1 MDDSKLVQA
10 IAEDVEALD
19 GKVRRIAADSH
30 QRYRLNA
37 EPGTVM
43 RSFAETEPA
52 DADAR
57 AAIADACRDAY
68 AEIMEDVDRHLAAT
82 NRTMSAP
89 ASADDVATVQFAL
102 SREGVT
108 RDELQSLLDRYR
120 GNYQLARGIAE
131 RAHHDGYFLDNEPE
145 AVRVYRDDAS
155 KAAARVLTRHNQYGP
170 LWPAESFADDVLHA
184 LRHIDVFGKAY

>member
-1 MDDSKLVQA
+1 MNDQTLVSNITA
-10 IAEDVEALD
+10 DIESLD
-19 GKVRRIAADSH
+19 NKVHSIAADS
-30 QRYRLNA
+30 QRRYKLDA

-43 RSFAETEPA
+43 HSFGEYEAA
-52 DADAR
+52 DQEGRD
-57 AAIADACRDAY
+57 AIAQACRDAF
-68 AEIMEDVDRHLAAT
+68 AAIMEDVDRHLAAA

-89 ASADDVATVQFAL
+89 ASADDVATVQFTL

-145 AVRVYRDDAS
+145 AARVYRDDAS